1 MELHKVEYT
10 IQLTGSKL
18 FDVLMYNTA
27 KKLCIDYP
35 GLSFEYGE
43 KTIRVYGELDEYWY
57 EKYQEEMFG
66 KSEDTHE

>member
-1 MELHKVEYT
+1 MELKKVEYT

-18 FDVLMYNTA
+18 FDTVMYNTA

-43 KTIRVYGELDEYWY
+43 KEIRVFGELDEHWY
-57 EKYQEEMFG
+57 QKYQAAMFG
-66 KSEDTHE
+66 KTEV